1 MDAISGRTTGLGGL
15 ALENKNY
22 NSAYIYTGLVPAPRC
37 GTALFFNNSGYS
49 PDQLNK
55 LPLFESFFFKETIYI
70 YIRGKF
76 YPRAKRQSFTLLC
89 LMNLFIEINL

>member
-70 YIRGKF
+70 YKGKILSKSKKTIIYLVVF
-76 YPRAKRQSFTLLC
+76 NESVY
-89 LMNLFIEINL
+89 